1 MVPTGLVLAAGSP
14 LARRLRWRLATR
26 MSRSVFSLGPLLT
39 GAFAGA
45 MLNRQETRR
54 LGHSV
59 HADLRRQVQ
68 QGGGT
73 G

>member
-1 MVPTGLVLAAGSP
+1 
-14 LARRLRWRLATR
+14 
-26 MSRSVFSLGPLLT
+26 
-39 GAFAGA
+39 

-59 HADLRRQVQ
+59 RTDLRRQVQ